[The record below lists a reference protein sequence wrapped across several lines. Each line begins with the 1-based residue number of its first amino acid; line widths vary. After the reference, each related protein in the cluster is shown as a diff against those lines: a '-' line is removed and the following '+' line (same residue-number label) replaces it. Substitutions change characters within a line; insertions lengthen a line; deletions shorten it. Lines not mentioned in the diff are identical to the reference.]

1 MVRNITSIKVNNLF
15 TKNTK
20 GMVFT
25 IPKDV
30 AIVVGQSL
38 FGTYEVPNTI
48 DTIDLQ
54 RKLDH
59 AYDTRIFAW
68 RIRVK

>member
-1 MVRNITSIKVNNLF
+1 MVRNVSIKPNKLF
-15 TKNTK
+15 TRDTR

-38 FGTYEVPNTI
+38 FGTHEVPNNI
-48 DTIDLQ
+48 DKITLQ
-54 RKLDH
+54 QKLDQ
-59 AYDTRIFAW
+59 AYDARIFAW
-68 RIRVK
+68 RIRVR

>member
-1 MVRNITSIKVNNLF
+1 MVRNITSIKPNKLF
-15 TKNTK
+15 TKNTR

-38 FGTYEVPNTI
+38 FGTHEVPNTI

-54 RKLDH
+54 RKLDY
-59 AYDTRIFAW
+59 AYDARIFAW